1 MITAYALKIL
11 VMAGATGT
19 TCGVDSVAESS
30 EALQMGKLFALD
42 MGTMAAISGKVDCLR
57 LHPTSTFARHRQV
70 AHMLWVLLCTAE
82 NYMRS

>member
-19 TCGVDSVAESS
+19 KCGVDSVAESS
-30 EALQMGKLFALD
+30 EALQMGKHFALD

-57 LHPTSTFARHRQV
+57 LHPTSTIA
-70 AHMLWVLLCTAE
+70 
-82 NYMRS
+82 